1 MVRIIPG
8 RTTCL
13 SRGFCLEKLH
23 LYPTTVLGIMSV
35 GMSSA
40 RIEDYEN
47 RLLAGGIT

>member
-8 RTTCL
+8 RPTG
-13 SRGFCLEKLH
+13 SPGGFCLEKLH

-40 RIEDYEN
+40 RIVDDEN